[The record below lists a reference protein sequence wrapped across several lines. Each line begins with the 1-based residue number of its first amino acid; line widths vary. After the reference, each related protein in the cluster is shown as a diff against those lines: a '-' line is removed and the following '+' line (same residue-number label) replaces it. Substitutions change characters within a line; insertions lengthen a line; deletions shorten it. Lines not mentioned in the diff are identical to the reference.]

1 MNQKIKSVLALV
13 LTAFICATIIYFVY
27 QLTK

>member
-13 LTAFICATIIYFVY
+13 LTALVCATIIYFAY